1 MDLYKLLEQRQN
13 KNIFSYNLPPLT
25 GRVSNIAPP
34 VEQVMQKVTKVIQ
47 PMNDYEYDDELTE
60 VENIRNEAVNE
71 DKLTIKKMRDYT
83 KQMLEVES

>member
-13 KNIFSYNLPPLT
+13 KNIFSNNLPEIT
-25 GRVSNIAPP
+25 STRAKAKP
-34 VEQVMQKVTKVIQ
+34 VEEVVQVIKKVIK
-47 PMNDYEYDDELTE
+47 PMNNYEYDDELTE

-71 DKLTIKKMRDYT
+71 KKLTMKKMRDFT

>member
-13 KNIFSYNLPPLT
+13 RNIFSNNLPEITSMRAKPK
-25 GRVSNIAPP
+25 P
-34 VEQVMQKVTKVIQ
+34 VEEVVQVIKKVII
-47 PMNDYEYDDELTE
+47 PMNNYEYDDELTE

-71 DKLTIKKMRDYT
+71 KKLTMKKMRDFT